1 MNEQE
6 LIERLR
12 QGDEPA
18 FRWLVDTL
26 SSRIYYT
33 VLNILQNPDD
43 AEDALQ
49 ETFIQVYESIHG
61 FKTESRISSWV
72 HKIAIRKALEKLRKR
87 KARQRIQSIIP
98 WWMPEE
104 KRSVDLAELNPGIAA
119 ENKEKA
125 TVLYKAIAQLPDKQQ
140 LAFTLIRIQGMKY
153 EEATEIMGLGVK
165 AIESLLSR
173 AKENLKKN
181 LEQHYKP

>member
-1 MNEQE
+1 M
-6 LIERLR
+6 R

-18 FRWLVDTL
+18 FRWLVDNL
-26 SSRIYYT
+26 SHRLHHT
-33 VLNILQNPDD
+33 VLNIVQDRDD
-43 AEDALQ
+43 AEDVLQ
-49 ETFIQVYESIHG
+49 ETFIQVHASIGSFRGES
-61 FKTESRISSWV
+61 KLSTWV
-72 HKIAIRKALEKLRKR
+72 QKIAFRKALEKLRKR
-87 KARQRIQSIIP
+87 KIRQRLHAIIP

-104 KRSVDLAELNPGIAA
+104 KRSVDVVDMNPDIVA

-125 TVLYKAIAQLPDKQQ
+125 AALFGAIAQLPEKQQ

-181 LEQHYKP
+181 LEEHYRP

>member
-1 MNEQE
+1 MH
-6 LIERLR
+6 
-12 QGDEPA
+12 
-18 FRWLVDTL
+18 
-26 SSRIYYT
+26 YT
-33 VLNILQNPDD
+33 VLNILQDPDD

-49 ETFIQVYESIHG
+49 ETFIQVYESIGG
-61 FKTESRISSWV
+61 FKAESSLTTWV

-87 KARQRIQSIIP
+87 RTRQRIQSIIP

-104 KRSVDLAELNPGIAA
+104 KRSVDVGEINPGIGA

-125 TVLYKAIAQLPDKQQ
+125 TALYKAIAQLPEKQQ
-140 LAFTLIRIQGMKY
+140 LAFTLIRIQGIKY

-173 AKENLKKN
+173 AKENLKQH
-181 LEQHYKP
+181 LEKYYNQ

>member
-1 MNEQE
+1 
-6 LIERLR
+6 LR

-18 FRWLVDTL
+18 FRWLVDTF
-26 SSRIYYT
+26 SSRMHYT
-33 VLNILQNPDD
+33 VLNILQDPDD

-49 ETFIQVYESIHG
+49 ETFIQVYESIGG
-61 FKTESRISSWV
+61 FKAESSLTTWV

-87 KARQRIQSIIP
+87 RTRQRIQSIIP

-104 KRSVDLAELNPGIAA
+104 KRSVDVGEINPGIGA

-125 TVLYKAIAQLPDKQQ
+125 TALYKAIAQLPEKQQ
-140 LAFTLIRIQGMKY
+140 LAFTLIRIQGIKY

-173 AKENLKKN
+173 AKENLKQH
-181 LEQHYKP
+181 LEKYYNQ

>member
-6 LIERLR
+6 LIGRLR

-18 FRWLVDTL
+18 FRWLVDDL
-26 SSRIYYT
+26 SSRIHYT
-33 VLNILQNPDD
+33 VLNILQDPDD

-49 ETFIQVYESIHG
+49 ETFIQVYESIGG
-61 FKTESRISSWV
+61 FKAESSISTWV

-87 KARQRIQSIIP
+87 KTRQRIQAIIP
-98 WWMPEE
+98 WWMPDE
-104 KRSVDLAELNPGIAA
+104 KRSVDVVEMNPGIAA

-125 TVLYKAIAQLPDKQQ
+125 TALYKAIAQLPDKQQ
-140 LAFTLIRIQGMKY
+140 LAFTLIRIQGMKHD
-153 EEATEIMGLGVK
+153 EVTEIMGLGVK

-173 AKENLKKN
+173 AKENLKQH
-181 LEQHYKP
+181 LEKYYKQ